1 MFTPAVSIWLR
12 SIAEQ
17 LKAGLEVKAEQY
29 DNVTIFYSD
38 IDEFSN
44 ITSASSP
51 IQVRK
56 TSLWDETNLAIDN
69 DFVSEFKYDNPQPA
83 IIYTAWQ
90 HLL

>member
-1 MFTPAVSIWLR
+1 M
-12 SIAEQ
+12 
-17 LKAGLEVKAEQY
+17 KAEQY

-44 ITSASSP
+44 ITSVSSP

-56 TSLWDETNLAIDN
+56 ISIDN
-69 DFVSEFKYDNPQPA
+69 DFLSEFKYDNSQPS
-83 IIYTAWQ
+83 IIHTAWQ

>member
-1 MFTPAVSIWLR
+1 MFTSAVSIWLR

-44 ITSASSP
+44 ITSVSSP

-56 TSLWDETNLAIDN
+56 ISIDS
-69 DFVSEFKYDNPQPA
+69 DFLSEFKMITLNRP
-83 IIYTAWQ
+83 
-90 HLL
+90 